1 MALEGGAVRALW
13 SLMLK
18 PLVRLAV
25 VALLAAAPLSAQER
39 DVPYWASIRAETIN
53 MRAGPGR
60 DFPIEW
66 VYRRVGLPVKVVRVH
81 EGWRL
86 VRDPD
91 GAEGWM
97 TASLLSIDR
106 GAMVTGQ
113 DLVEMRQTPDGGAR
127 VKWKLEPGVVG
138 RLGDCEA
145 GWCEV
150 DVGGRAGY
158 VRQDRLWGAGEP

>member
-1 MALEGGAVRALW
+1 MRTYLAIAIVAV
-13 SLMLK
+13 
-18 PLVRLAV
+18 
-25 VALLAAAPLSAQER
+25 AAPLTAQER
-39 DVPYWASIRAETIN
+39 EVPYWASIKAETLN

-66 VYRRVGLPVKVVRVH
+66 VYRREGLPLKVVRVH

-91 GAEGWM
+91 GAEGWV
-97 TASLLSIDR
+97 TANLLSVER
-106 GAMVTGQ
+106 GAMVVGEGVAPMHASPSG
-113 DLVEMRQTPDGGAR
+113 DAK

-145 GWCEV
+145 GWCEL
-150 DVGGRAGY
+150 DVEGHRGFVPAA
-158 VRQDRLWGAGEP
+158 RLWGAGEP